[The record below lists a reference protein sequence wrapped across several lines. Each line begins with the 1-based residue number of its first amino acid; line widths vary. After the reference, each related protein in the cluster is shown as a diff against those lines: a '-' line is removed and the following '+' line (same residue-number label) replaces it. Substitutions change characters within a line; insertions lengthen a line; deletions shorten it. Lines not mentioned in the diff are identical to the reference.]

1 MKKRGKELF
10 HELKHHAPFTIIATV
25 LAIIIVIGLKYIISP
40 SFDKE
45 AFEILHPL
53 HVIASAIVSAGIFY
67 KYKQKIIPAILVGI
81 ISAIVIGSL
90 SDIIFPF
97 LGGAIFGLHPHFH
110 LPIIEAPL
118 IILGSALLGSIIGTT
133 TKITK
138 LPHLLHVGISV
149 FASLFYLLAFSQT
162 QSIIGFILAIIIIFI
177 AVIIPCCV
185 SDILLPFFFLGKKI
199 KQCECN
205 HEKC

>member
-1 MKKRGKELF
+1 MKKTKELF
-10 HELKHHAPFTIIATV
+10 HELKHHAPFTLSATI
-25 LAIIIVIGLKYIISP
+25 LAIAVVITIKYFISK
-40 SFDKE
+40 SFDEE

-67 KYKQKIIPAILVGI
+67 KYKPKIISSILVGV

-97 LGGAIFGLHPHFH
+97 LIAGIFNLHPHFH
-110 LPIIEAPL
+110 LPIIENTI
-118 IILGSALLGSIIGTT
+118 IILGAAIFGGTIGAITKT
-133 TKITK
+133 TKIS
-138 LPHLLHVGISV
+138 HLIHVGLSV

-162 QSIIGFILAIIIIFI
+162 QSIIGFTLAIIIIFI
-177 AVIIPCCV
+177 SVIIPCCI

-199 KQCECN
+199 KQCNC
-205 HEKC
+205 HSHKC

>member
-1 MKKRGKELF
+1 MKKRIKELF
-10 HELKHHAPFTIIATV
+10 HELKHHAPFTITATI
-25 LAIIIVIGLKYIISP
+25 LAIAIVLTLKYIINK
-40 SFDKE
+40 SFDEK

-81 ISAIVIGSL
+81 ISAIAIGSL

-97 LGGAIFGLHPHFH
+97 LIAGIFNLQPHFH
-110 LPIIEAPL
+110 LPLIEKPS
-118 IILGSALLGSIIGTT
+118 IILGAALLGGTIGAITKT
-133 TKITK
+133 TKI
-138 LPHLLHVGISV
+138 PHLLHVGLSV

-162 QSIIGFILAIIIIFI
+162 QSILGFSLAIIIIFI
-177 AVIIPCCV
+177 SVIIPCCI

-199 KQCECN
+199 KQCACQN
-205 HEKC
+205 KKH

>member
-1 MKKRGKELF
+1 MKTRTKELF

-25 LAIIIVIGLKYIISP
+25 LAIIIVIGLKYIVSP
-40 SFDKE
+40 SFDRE

-53 HVIASAIVSAGIFY
+53 HVIASAVVSAGIFY
-67 KYKQKIIPAILVGI
+67 KYKSKIIPAILVGI

-118 IILGSALLGSIIGTT
+118 IILSSALLGGIIGIT

-138 LPHLLHVGISV
+138 LPHLLHVSISV
-149 FASLFYLLAFSQT
+149 FASFFYLLAFSQT
-162 QSIIGFILAIIIIFI
+162 QSVIGFILAIIIVFI

-185 SDILLPFFFLGKKI
+185 SDILLTFFFLGKKI
-199 KQCECN
+199 KQCECCDK
-205 HEKC
+205 KC